1 MDWSF
6 GASSRKGPEPK
17 GRQGCPCLEAAHR
30 GFWSHRWSRAEYFE
44 QGRPVFRRLPIM
56 IDDDTVIAKQFP
68 NSEFRRVTEADF
80 GVRGYPAI
88 RLNDARDIQGP
99 AVGFLYGIEFIP
111 GPSAKF
117 LRSEQRKGPVA
128 AIFAEFHGPPPN
140 GIPIALFPGAKS

>member
-1 MDWSF
+1 
-6 GASSRKGPEPK
+6 
-17 GRQGCPCLEAAHR
+17 
-30 GFWSHRWSRAEYFE
+30 
-44 QGRPVFRRLPIM
+44 M

-111 GPSAKF
+111 GPSASFSAANSEKVQLLRF
-117 LRSEQRKGPVA
+117 LPNFMARPQRNTNCP
-128 AIFAEFHGPPPN
+128 
-140 GIPIALFPGAKS
+140 FPRRKELAQVLC